1 MAINGTLAD
10 ISLQTLSAS
19 AASLADNASKGGI
32 FVYDTSQD
40 SDGGAWRYRTQN
52 TSWYNETLNTSVRG
66 SRREFPSVAIIVAD
80 NQDDGD
86 VKIYD
91 GDDPDLPLWMEFT
104 LPGYTPG
111 ANWNQSIVGIGYVN
125 VGDDFIPGALCMKN
139 GLLAIGNVSPTAS
152 FQGAYL
158 INFIS
163 DEMTT
168 GASYGT
174 APNQF
179 YRSPGKI
186 VDRNNSTYVTH
197 LERYGNGEY
206 RADIEG
212 RMASNRVK
220 DTAMTVLPGAAIEE
234 KTGLPYVTV
243 AFATEGG
250 VTVIRDDYEMTGY
263 NTVQQRYAIKISAN
277 SSPYSHA
284 NQITFTDE
292 GYLWFMADA
301 FNSYADWRD
310 SYAIHTRQLVKM
322 GQTNVQWDPSTDQ
335 FNGNGA
341 HDFYAVSTGN
351 EAGEIKIGTVNTFL
365 FRHLDRNAIAGT
377 AGLAFHRPSVW
388 SRDDRR
394 GFAHIAT
401 ADYATGWMSGNECK
415 LAALANSATAD
426 RSIMN
431 HDLTLVGSLTTAPVA
446 DNSDITA
453 YSGFSTSNYLYHTNG
468 VNYGNPGVIS
478 MMGWIKI
485 TDTSDYSYI
494 VSLRNST
501 NGALIGLAI
510 SSNGSGI
517 GGAPYMYDITNLQL
531 SAPSDVRVND
541 GQWHHICGTYVH
553 QGGQGRR
560 EIYVDGKYV
569 AGQNPNSIDLSG
581 VNFTAVGHYYTG
593 ASLFG
598 QYNCKG
604 SLALVRVSNDRLH
617 PRDIKWIYESE
628 RELFRPESRGTIY
641 GSSSDVTALAYDQ
654 ARSEY
659 HVGTSAGRSVFKGL
673 NRINNTTTAVTTA
686 ISAADGIVAEQ

>member
-19 AASLADNASKGGI
+19 AASLADNASKNGI

-40 SDGGAWRYRTQN
+40 SDGGAWRHRTQN

-80 NQDDGD
+80 NQDSGD

-104 LPGYTPG
+104 LPGYVPG

-152 FQGAYL
+152 FQGAFL

-168 GASYGT
+168 GASYGN

-179 YRSPGKI
+179 YRSQGKI
-186 VDRNNSTYVTH
+186 VDRNNSTLVSH
-197 LERYGNGEY
+197 LARYGNSEY
-206 RADIEG
+206 RSDIEG

-263 NTVQQRYAIKISAN
+263 NTVQQRYAVKISTGGSAYDYTE
-277 SSPYSHA
+277 S
-284 NQITFTDE
+284 ITFTDE
-292 GYLWFMADA
+292 GYLWWLGDSY
-301 FNSYADWRD
+301 NSYTSFRD
-310 SYAIHTRQLVKM
+310 SYALHTRQLVKM
-322 GQTNVQWDPSTDQ
+322 GQTDVQWDPSSDNLSGT
-335 FNGNGA
+335 GA

-351 EAGEIKIGTVNTFL
+351 ELGEIRFGSGNSFSFNFIE
-365 FRHLDRNAIAGT
+365 RNALGS
-377 AGLAFHRPSVW
+377 GSGFCLHRPSVW
-388 SRDDRR
+388 NSPNRK
-394 GFAHIAT
+394 GFAYIAT
-401 ADYATGWMSGNECK
+401 SSWVSGWMSGNECK
-415 LAALANSATAD
+415 LAALANSATVD
-426 RSIMN
+426 RSITN
-431 HDLTLVGSLTTAPVA
+431 HNLSLTGSLTTAPVGT
-446 DNSDITA
+446 NSDITA
-453 YSGFSTSNYLYHTNG
+453 YGGFSASNLLKHNNT
-468 VNYGNPGVIS
+468 VNYGSPAVFTI
-478 MMGWIKI
+478 MAWIKL
-485 TDTSDYSYI
+485 DGTSSYSYVATI
-494 VSLRNST
+494 YDSVNSRW
-501 NGALIGLAI
+501 AGLAI
-510 SSNGSGI
+510 NADGSGI
-517 GGAPYMYDITNLQL
+517 PGVPYAYDIVNGQL
-531 SAPSDVRVND
+531 AAPSDVRVND
-541 GQWHHICGTYVH
+541 GQWHHLCITYVH
-553 QGGQGRR
+553 EGGAGRR
-560 EIYVDGKYV
+560 DIYVDGKYV
-569 AGQNPNSIDLSG
+569 AGGSFTSFTLAN
-581 VNFTAVGHYYTG
+581 VNYTAVGHYYQGSTTNYH
-593 ASLFG
+593 FD
-598 QYNCKG
+598 G
-604 SLALVRVSNDRLH
+604 SLALVRIFNERTN
-617 PRDIKWIYESE
+617 PRDVKWIYESE
-628 RELFRPESRGTIY
+628 RELFRPESRGTLY
-641 GSSSDVTALAYDQ
+641 GAADAVTALAYDQ
-654 ARSEY
+654 ARGEY